1 MKKTR
6 KFLAILLSAMI
17 AVSAVSAVSFSAAE
31 DDTQVAATQ
40 AVAAAPTETPTQAPT
55 QAPTEAPT
63 TQEPTQ
69 APTTQ
74 APTEP
79 TVKVGAVKNVEKT
92 SFEPGYITL
101 KWDKVAGATGYNVY
115 ICNRDNS
122 TTFSKAATV
131 TSNTATIKNLSH
143 TTQYWFRVAA
153 YVKKDGKTY
162 EGEATLKKTAT
173 QAGTVTGLD
182 MVRSSNVI
190 QFEWD
195 RNSKATGYKIYRAC
209 YYTDGEYELY
219 KTITDNKVTSFS
231 DTNVEDGRAYY
242 YSVRPYR
249 ILYGDAIYHAYHKT
263 IKFICGMCSPS
274 TSSTSYV
281 SRANL
286 SWRHNRWATGYD
298 IYYSTDRYKNFKY
311 LDSTTENYFNTVRLT
326 PGTKYYFRIQP
337 YKINGASRTKV
348 VGTWGVEGR
357 TITSGAYGESVGGT
371 YVEISIKQQYMW
383 LYVDRKLVCET
394 DVVTGND
401 DGYCNTPT
409 GCFSITSRARNTYL
423 NGVGY
428 SSFVNYWMGFYGG
441 CGIHDA
447 SWRSSYGGTIYKG
460 NGSHGCVNTPYSK
473 VQKIYNNT
481 GYGTPV
487 IVYD

>member
-6 KFLAILLSAMI
+6 KFLAVLLSAMI

-31 DDTQVAATQ
+31 QDPQVAATEP
-40 AVAAAPTETPTQAPT
+40 VTQEPT

-63 TQEPTQ
+63 TQAPTE

-74 APTEP
+74 APTQAPTTEP
-79 TVKVGAVKNVEKT
+79 AVQVGAVKNVEKT

-115 ICNRDNS
+115 ICNRDES

-131 TSNTATIKNLSH
+131 TSNTATIKNLKH

-153 YVKKDGKTY
+153 YVTKDGKTY
-162 EGEATLKKTAT
+162 EGEAALKKTAT

-182 MVRSSNVI
+182 MVRSSSVI
-190 QFEWD
+190 QFDWN

-209 YYTDGEYELY
+209 SKTDAEYVLY
-219 KTITDNKVTSFS
+219 KTITDNKVTSFT
-231 DTNVEDGRAYY
+231 DTDVEDGRAYY

-274 TSSTSYV
+274 TSSTSFV

-311 LDSTTENYFNTVRLT
+311 LFEKGILDPPRF
-326 PGTKYYFRIQP
+326 PGAP
-337 YKINGASRTKV
+337 AASCLC
-348 VGTWGVEGR
+348 
-357 TITSGAYGESVGGT
+357 S
-371 YVEISIKQQYMW
+371 
-383 LYVDRKLVCET
+383 
-394 DVVTGND
+394 
-401 DGYCNTPT
+401 
-409 GCFSITSRARNTYL
+409 
-423 NGVGY
+423 
-428 SSFVNYWMGFYGG
+428 
-441 CGIHDA
+441 
-447 SWRSSYGGTIYKG
+447 
-460 NGSHGCVNTPYSK
+460 
-473 VQKIYNNT
+473 
-481 GYGTPV
+481 
-487 IVYD
+487 

>member
-1 MKKTR
+1 MKKTKR
-6 KFLAILLSAMI
+6 FLAILLSTMI
-17 AVSAVSAVSFSAAE
+17 AVSAVSAVSYSAAE
-31 DDTQVAATQ
+31 TGDDVSAE
-40 AVAAAPTETPTQAPT
+40 PTTVSVT

-63 TQEPTQ
+63 QAATEAVTQ
-69 APTTQ
+69 APTQPATA
-74 APTEP
+74 APTTEP
-79 TVKVGAVKNVEKT
+79 EPVVGKIKTVEKT
-92 SFEPGYITL
+92 SFEPDCITL
-101 KWDKVAGATGYNVY
+101 KWDAVANATGYYVY
-115 ICNRDNS
+115 MCNRDSSDSFKKILNVK
-122 TTFSKAATV
+122 T
-131 TSNTATIKNLSH
+131 NTATINNLEH
-143 TTQYWFRVAA
+143 TTQYWFKVIP
-153 YVKKDGKTY
+153 YITKDGKTY
-162 EGEATLKKTAT
+162 EGEATMKKTAT
-173 QAGTVTGLD
+173 QAGTVQGLD
-182 MVRSSNVI
+182 MVRSSSVI
-190 QFEWD
+190 QFDWN
-195 RNSKATGYKIYRAC
+195 RNPKATGYKIYRAC
-209 YYTDGEYELY
+209 SKTDAEYVLY

-231 DTNVEDGRAYY
+231 DTDIEDGRAYY

-274 TSSTSYV
+274 SDVSSHV

-286 SWRHNRWATGYD
+286 TWKHNRWATGYD

-311 LDSTTENYFNTVRLT
+311 LDSTTDNFFNTVRLT

-337 YKINGASRTKV
+337 YKLNGPSRTKV

-357 TITSGAYGESVGGT
+357 TITSGAYGQSVGGT

-383 LYVDRKLVCET
+383 LYIDRKLVCET

-409 GCFSITSRARNTYL
+409 GYFSITSRARNTYL
-423 NGVGY
+423 NGPGY

-447 SWRSSYGGTIYKG
+447 SWRSSYGGNIYKG